1 MSLLIPVCESCSFCE
16 YLEGRRPYTI
26 LERDELTATLV
37 TREQRGL
44 GHLLVIPVKHRETIL
59 DLAPDEGAALM
70 AGVTNAARL
79 VARAYTATGV
89 AVWQNNGTPA
99 HQTVPHVHFHVAATL
114 PDGGTNW
121 GEVPRLSVAETDA
134 IAARLR
140 SPEHTGLA

>member
-1 MSLLIPVCESCSFCE
+1 VSLLIPVCEPCSFCE
-16 YLEGRRPYTI
+16 FLGGRRPYTI

-44 GHLLVIPVKHRETIL
+44 GHLLVIPVRHRETIL
-59 DLAPDEGAALM
+59 DLPADEGAALM
-70 AGVTNAARL
+70 AGVTKAARL
-79 VARAYTATGV
+79 VARAYTAEGV

-114 PDGGTNW
+114 PGGGTNW
-121 GEVPRLSVAETDA
+121 GEVPRLSVDETDA

-140 SPEHTGLA
+140 SPGRAV